1 MKSRLFF
8 FVCVL
13 LLASNVLAVPVLPVE
28 VVTSYPHDRTAF
40 TQGLVIHEG
49 RLFESTGLYGRSTL
63 REVDLARGTIQRQVR
78 LDRREFG
85 EGITVYGGRIYQLT
99 WANQR
104 AYVYD
109 LDTFEQVRRFSYR
122 GEGWGLTN
130 NGEHLIMSDGSAE
143 LRFLD
148 PATFRESHR
157 VTVTADGEP
166 LPMLNELVYMDGR
179 VYANVWLTTRVAIIE
194 PVTGEVEAFLDLQ
207 PLIPHLGFEPR
218 MDYESPN
225 GIAYDETTGRF
236 FATGKLWP
244 LLFEIRWTR

>member
-1 MKSRLFF
+1 MKRSVPLLFA
-8 FVCVL
+8 VL
-13 LLASNVLAVPVLPVE
+13 LLSSNVFAVPVVPVE
-28 VVTSYPHDRTAF
+28 VVASYPHDSTAF
-40 TQGLVIHEG
+40 TQGLVINQG

-63 REVDLARGTIQRQVR
+63 REVDLVSGTVVRQVR

-85 EGITVYGGRIYQLT
+85 EGITVFGGRIYQLT

-109 LDTFEQVRRFSYR
+109 LDTFEQLRRFSYR

-157 VTVTADGEP
+157 VAVTADGEP
-166 LPMLNELVYMDGR
+166 LTMLNELVYMDGK
-179 VYANVWLTTRVAIIE
+179 VYANVWLTTRVAIID
-194 PVTGEVEAFLDLQ
+194 PITGEVEAFLDLQ

-225 GIAYDETTGRF
+225 GIAYDEATGRF

-244 LLFEIRWTR
+244 LLFEIRWER

>member
-1 MKSRLFF
+1 MKRSVPLLLA
-8 FVCVL
+8 VL
-13 LLASNVLAVPVLPVE
+13 LLGSNAFAVPVVPVE
-28 VVTSYPHDRTAF
+28 VVASHPHDRQAF
-40 TQGLVIHEG
+40 TQGLVMYQG

-63 REVDLARGTIQRQVR
+63 REVDLVSGAVVRQIR

-85 EGITVYGGRIYQLT
+85 EGITVLGGRIYQLT

-109 LDTFEQVRRFSYR
+109 LDTFEQLRRFSYR

-148 PATFRESHR
+148 PLTFRESHR
-157 VTVTADGEP
+157 VTVTANGEP
-166 LPMLNELVYMDGR
+166 LTMLNELVHVDGR
-179 VYANVWLTTRVAIIE
+179 IYANVWMTTRVAIID
-194 PVTGEVEAFLDLQ
+194 PGTGVVEKFLDLQ
-207 PLIPHLGFEPR
+207 PLIPLLGFEPR

-225 GIAYDETTGRF
+225 GIAYDEITGRF

-244 LLFEIRWTR
+244 LLFEIRWE